1 MGGSGG
7 QTLLDIYSDVADGR
21 GQLCVDCRGAEEGGK
36 RREVGGGRT
45 RWQAWSAEGGG
56 G

>member
-21 GQLCVDCRGAEEGGK
+21 GQLCVDCRGAEEGG
-36 RREVGGGRT
+36 EEGGGGRT
-45 RWQAWSAEGGG
+45 RWQAWSAEGRGG
-56 G
+56 